1 MLDYIELKNLF
12 QDLNIPAEKPVIVH
26 AALKQF
32 GYIQDGADAILRALM
47 GTFNTIVMPTF
58 TYYAMVTPPL
68 GPSNN
73 GMIYGKPEIPNEMS
87 TAFTPSLRS
96 DPMMGI
102 LPEALRNHQ
111 EAKRSSHPILSF
123 AGINAEEVLDT
134 QMLDDPLAPIGALA
148 DRDGWAL
155 LINVNHTSNTSIHY
169 AEKLAGRKQFI
180 RWALVDDRTVEFD
193 NFPGDSSGFDAI
205 ASHLKEDIVRV
216 ELDKAF
222 VEAVPV
228 KRVIDVAVAL
238 IKNNPLALLCKRED
252 CLMCNEV
259 RGIHALG

>member
-1 MLDYIELKNLF
+1 MLDYIELKSFF
-12 QDLNIPAEKPVIVH
+12 QDLNIPADKPVIAH
-26 AALKQF
+26 ASLKQF

-58 TYYAMVTPPL
+58 TYYSMVTPPV
-68 GPSNN
+68 GPANN
-73 GMIYGKPEIPNEMS
+73 GMIYGRPEIPNEMS
-87 TAFTPSLRS
+87 VSFKPDLRA

-111 EAKRSSHPILSF
+111 EAKRSPHPILSF
-123 AGINAEEVLDT
+123 AGINADEILAT

-148 DRDGWAL
+148 DRDGWVI
-155 LINVNHTSNTSIHY
+155 LINADHTSNTSIHY

-180 RWALVDDRTVEFD
+180 RWALMEDRTVECR
-193 NFPGDSSGFDAI
+193 NYPGDSSGFDAI
-205 ASHLKEDIVRV
+205 APHLKDDTVRV

-222 VEAVPV
+222 VEAVPL
-228 KRVIDVAVAL
+228 KCVIETAAGL
-238 IKNNPLALLCKRED
+238 IKNDPLALLCKRED